1 MVAQPLHVSP
11 TDTYTVD
18 LTDFREGLGALGI
31 APGRRKTE
39 QPQQSA
45 IATLL
50 EARRPDGAFAYPI
63 TAVLVPRRASKTTSI
78 FAVAIGRALASEEWR
93 GAVTAQT
100 GQKAR
105 QRFLTDIVAPLERA
119 YRDVDAE
126 DRPFKINRGRGSE
139 RVLFNNGSVLEVLPP
154 LPDSWR
160 GDALDL
166 AIFDEAQAL
175 DADPDFTAELLAAV
189 LPTFDTTGGQ
199 LVLAGTAGTQRS
211 GVFWDTLTKGVA
223 GEDSHGVIWYGAPDT
238 TAPDDYLDPEVIEAA
253 HPGVGTLTTLDA
265 VLRNGRAMNPT
276 AFAQEYLSIWGSTT
290 GAAFIEPAL
299 WDAARLTGNLP
310 APPDSGLALAFE
322 VDWSGSSAAVVAA
335 WRDADGVGHTLLLD
349 HRPGTDWVAEYAGG
363 IARKYRV
370 PLTYDT
376 HAQNL
381 VVAEALQR
389 LRPRPR
395 LDPIAG
401 TKPVATA
408 AALYMRELGD
418 GRLRHYDQ
426 PAMDAAA
433 ENAAKRAYR
442 RDTAQW
448 LFGRSDPTKDI
459 SPIVAAS
466 VALWAA
472 DGRAGK
478 TRVQPIVVTN

>member
-11 TDTYTVD
+11 TADYTVD
-18 LTDFREGLGALGI
+18 LTSFREGLGALGI
-31 APGRRKTE
+31 GPGRRKTE
-39 QPQQSA
+39 QPQQAA
-45 IATLL
+45 IAMLL
-50 EARRPDGAFAYPI
+50 EARKPDGSLAYPI
-63 TAVLVPRRASKTTSI
+63 AAVLVPRRASKTTSI
-78 FAVAIGRALASEEWR
+78 FAVAIGRALATEEMNI
-93 GAVTAQT
+93 GITAQN
-100 GQKAR
+100 GSKAR

-119 YRDVDAE
+119 YRDVDDE

-139 RVLFNNGSVLEVLPP
+139 RVLFSNGSVVQVLPP

-160 GDALDL
+160 GDAFDM
-166 AIFDEAQAL
+166 IVFDEAQAL
-175 DADPDFTAELLAAV
+175 DNDPEFVQDLLGAV
-189 LPTFDTTGGQ
+189 LPTLDTTGGQ
-199 LVLAGTAGTQRS
+199 LVFAGTAGTQRS
-211 GVFWDTLTKGVA
+211 GVFWDTLTKGVQGQA
-223 GEDSHGVIWYGAPDT
+223 DHGLIWYGAPDT
-238 TAPDDYLDPEVIEAA
+238 TDPADYLDPAVIEAA
-253 HPGVGTLTTLDA
+253 HPGVGTLTTIEA
-265 VLRNGRAMNPT
+265 VLRNGAAMNPA
-276 AFAQEYLSIWGSTT
+276 AFAQEYLSIWPNVTGS
-290 GAAFIEPAL
+290 AFIDPAL

-310 APPDSGLALAFE
+310 TPPDAGLALAFE

-335 WRDADGVGHTLLLD
+335 WRDADGLGHTLLLD

-363 IARKYRV
+363 IARKHHV
-370 PLTYDT
+370 PLMYDT

-389 LRPRPR
+389 MRPRPR

-401 TKPVATA
+401 VKPVATA

-426 PAMDAAA
+426 PAMNVAA
-433 ENAAKRAYR
+433 ENAAKRAYK

-448 LFGRSDPTKDI
+448 LFGRADTTKDI

-478 TRVQPIVVTN
+478 PRLTPVVVAA